1 MLVFN
6 DVCIPGTISTYKMS
20 LSIANV
26 YGISYAIK
34 HTKKQ
39 KPAHIQSGILSDM
52 NRIFE
57 FNGFFLISS
66 QSMKLQ
72 KQTLLQL

>member
-1 MLVFN
+1 
-6 DVCIPGTISTYKMS
+6 MS

-66 QSMKLQ
+66 
-72 KQTLLQL
+72 